1 MLGHRQTSQ
10 SNAQT
15 VTRRFIHLTV
25 HHGHFIQYI
34 GIFHLMVE
42 VVTFTGTLPHACK
55 YRQTAVRFGNIVD
68 QFHHINGFTYT
79 STAKQTNLTTFGKGA
94 KQVDH
99 FNACF
104 QQFCCAG
111 QFIKFR
117 CRLVNRACLVGTDR
131 TCFIHRITQHVHNTA
146 QCRFAH
152 RHSDWRTSIVHG

>member
-1 MLGHRQTSQ
+1 
-10 SNAQT
+10 
-15 VTRRFIHLTV
+15 
-25 HHGHFIQYI
+25 
-34 GIFHLMVE
+34 MVE

-68 QFHHINGFTYT
+68 QFHHINGFAHTGT
-79 STAKQTNLTTFGKGA
+79 TEQTNFTAFGKGA

-111 QFIKFR
+111 QLIKFR

-131 TCFIHRITQHVHNTA
+131 TCFIHRITQHVHNAA
-146 QCRFAH
+146 QCRFAY